1 MKERNEEDRI
11 KFSRSIQ
18 YTLAFIIIIWSVKV
32 VELGLNLD
40 FGSLGILPRTAQ
52 GSIGIFLAP
61 LIHGDIYHL
70 ISNTFPI
77 LILGV
82 GIFYFYNKIAFN
94 VILLIYLMTGFWVWM
109 AARDAYHIGA
119 SGLVYGLLTFLIF
132 SGFFKRDRNTLAVS
146 FIILLLYGGSFAAGI
161 VPTKAGIS
169 WESHLMGAIA
179 GVFCAVYYRKHSI
192 SDTLKVRESDSS
204 VEFNYTYSE
213 KGANSDKTTYYY
225 TYQPDQST
233 YED

>member
-1 MKERNEEDRI
+1 MKESREADKL
-11 KFSRSIQ
+11 KFNRSIQ
-18 YTLAFIIIIWSVKV
+18 YTLAFIILIWSVKV

-82 GIFYFYNKIAFN
+82 GIFYFYNKIALN
-94 VILLIYLMTGFWVWM
+94 VIFLIYLMTGFWVWM

-132 SGFFKRDRNTLAVS
+132 SGFFNRNRNTLAVS
-146 FIILLLYGGSFAAGI
+146 FVILVLYGGSFAAGI
-161 VPTKAGIS
+161 IPTKAGIS

-179 GVFCAVYYRKHSI
+179 GVFCAVYYRKHSVASVI
-192 SDTLKVRESDSS
+192 EDTESIQSLD
-204 VEFNYTYSE
+204 FKYTYTE
-213 KGANSDKTTYYY
+213 KGSTNTNTYHYI
-225 TYQPDQST
+225 YQPREEKDT
-233 YED
+233 D